1 MRTDK
6 VLKNGAYAIF
16 AYFLTAIMA
25 ILVRKLFVLCLP
37 VEFLGYEGLFG
48 NIFSLLA
55 LADFGVESL
64 IKYRMY
70 SAFAAN
76 DKDEICKLM
85 AIYKMIY
92 RFVGIFILI
101 VGLVLVPF
109 LRWIVG
115 DPSLRWEYIYIVYG
129 IQLISTLCTYFL
141 AYKRILFVVDQCEY
155 RCTRVDAGCS
165 LLSYLM
171 QIMTLLFLR
180 SYIVYLLVKVFTN
193 IMANWILAKQTEK
206 EYSYANREV
215 RITKKDI
222 EQSGLWHDIKNNMVQ
237 KVASAVW
244 SSTDNILISILL
256 GITNVGLISNYTLV
270 SGYVTSILDKI
281 LNAFQSSIGNM
292 IYTNDKKMGNDMFH
306 MFNMVEFLMS
316 SFVACSFFVLINP
329 LITLW
334 LGDGYTVGVGYVLF
348 FSLNQYVMWNH
359 RFITYY
365 RTAFG
370 KYEEDRNYILAGAIL
385 NIVCSI
391 ALAKPMGIAGI
402 MLGTVIGHVG
412 FWVGRVKVVYREYV
426 DEPIRKYILR
436 QIRNLLILT
445 VELLLL
451 FFLCNRIS
459 DNIIGFA
466 GKMLLCIIIPNG
478 INFLLF
484 YRTKEMKLAM
494 RYAGHVKE
502 LIKGKIPGR
511 IKGKS

>member
-1 MRTDK
+1 M
-6 VLKNGAYAIF
+6 
-16 AYFLTAIMA
+16 
-25 ILVRKLFVLCLP
+25 
-37 VEFLGYEGLFG
+37 
-48 NIFSLLA
+48 
-55 LADFGVESL
+55 
-64 IKYRMY
+64 
-70 SAFAAN
+70 
-76 DKDEICKLM
+76 
-85 AIYKMIY
+85 
-92 RFVGIFILI
+92 
-101 VGLVLVPF
+101 
-109 LRWIVG
+109 
-115 DPSLRWEYIYIVYG
+115 
-129 IQLISTLCTYFL
+129 
-141 AYKRILFVVDQCEY
+141 
-155 RCTRVDAGCS
+155 
-165 LLSYLM
+165 
-171 QIMTLLFLR
+171 
-180 SYIVYLLVKVFTN
+180 
-193 IMANWILAKQTEK
+193 
-206 EYSYANREV
+206 
-215 RITKKDI
+215 
-222 EQSGLWHDIKNNMVQ
+222 
-237 KVASAVW
+237 
-244 SSTDNILISILL
+244 
-256 GITNVGLISNYTLV
+256 
-270 SGYVTSILDKI
+270 
-281 LNAFQSSIGNM
+281 
-292 IYTNDKKMGNDMFH
+292 
-306 MFNMVEFLMS
+306 
-316 SFVACSFFVLINP
+316 
-329 LITLW
+329 W

-402 MLGTVIGHVG
+402 MLGTIIGHVG